1 MFNKPISMNRN
12 VQVAAKSK
20 EFCLLSREQLLSLIS
35 SSRLLVS
42 SEGAVYKAVVGK
54 HNLHQR
60 SSVGPKQRIIFTV
73 FCRRTNK
80 PPPEEGEGGGLPTPR
95 PLILLPTPRPLTQPP
110 PPPPPPP
117 HHAPRSHLL
126 PECGNASPSHPPPG
140 LSPSHPLPGL
150 TPSHPLPGL
159 LPSHPFPSLSLSS

>member
-80 PPPEEGEGGGLPTPR
+80 PPPEEGEGGGSPTPR
-95 PLILLPTPRPLTQPP
+95 PLILLPTPRPLTLPP
-110 PPPPPPP
+110 TPRPLTLPPTPWPLTLPPTPRPHTLPPTP
-117 HHAPRSHLL
+117 WPLTLPPIPKPLTLL
-126 PECGNASPSHPPPG
+126 V
-140 LSPSHPLPGL
+140 
-150 TPSHPLPGL
+150 T
-159 LPSHPFPSLSLSS
+159 